1 MNKRSYVVYRHTAPN
16 GKMYVGITK
25 QQPPKLRWLNGRGYI
40 NNKYFTNAIIKYGWE
55 NFKHEIL
62 LSNLTQDEASLAEK
76 LFISYWGLTNPD
88 NGYNITKGG
97 IQNFEISDETR
108 RKLSIAKQGK
118 LNPNYGKN
126 LSGINAPY
134 YGRHHTEETKKRYS
148 EQRRGIN
155 NPFYGKK
162 HTEESRLKIRDSL
175 PKCSVAQIDID
186 TNEIINIFPSQKE
199 AERQTNIYHSNIS
212 KCCKGKSKTAG
223 GYKWRYINH

>member
-1 MNKRSYVVYRHTAPN
+1 LQAEAENIDLNIVYEDDDLVVINKPKGMVVHPACGNWN
-16 GKMYVGITK
+16 GTLV
-25 QQPPKLRWLNGRGYI
+25 
-40 NNKYFTNAIIKYGWE
+40 NA
-55 NFKHEIL
+55 L
-62 LSNLTQDEASLAEK
+62 L
-76 LFISYWGLTNPD
+76 
-88 NGYNITKGG
+88 YNI
-97 IQNFEISDETR
+97 
-108 RKLSIAKQGK
+108 
-118 LNPNYGKN
+118 KN

-223 GYKWRYINH
+223 GYKWKYINH